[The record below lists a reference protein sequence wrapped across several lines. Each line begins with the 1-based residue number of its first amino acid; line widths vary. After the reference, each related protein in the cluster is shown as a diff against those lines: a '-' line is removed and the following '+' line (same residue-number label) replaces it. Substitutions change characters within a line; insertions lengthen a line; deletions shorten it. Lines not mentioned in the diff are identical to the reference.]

1 MRIVISYIDAGR
13 SREELLAEFDGL
25 AEDVTVF
32 TGDPSPAELVERVR
46 EADWT
51 APLLVRHANWSPGSA
66 SFPGTSS
73 GARIA
78 AGTDR
83 VARPPRGPSPGDPA
97 P

>member
-51 APLLVRHANWSPGSA
+51 APLW
-66 SFPGTSS
+66 
-73 GARIA
+73 
-78 AGTDR
+78 
-83 VARPPRGPSPGDPA
+83 
-97 P
+97 